1 MIAVYLR
8 VSSRQQKTDAQRPD
22 IERWLKGQRIKRA
35 DVQWFE
41 DKETGKTLDRPAFEN
56 LRTAIFNGE
65 VKTVVVWKL
74 DRLSRRQRDG
84 INILADWCE
93 QGVRV
98 VSVTQQLD
106 LSGSVGRIVADVI
119 HWHRVGM
126 LKLRRY
132 TGFAKQAS
140 TFARVASRIRQQ
152 RLHNND
158 TACDRV
164 KTRTQQSVATSRHL
178 AKTCVPS
185 QANRNGLRKVGICMR
200 QDDRFR
206 THTLNCS
213 ERVDRANAIF
223 MASFALV

>member
-22 IERWLKGQRIKRA
+22 IERWLKGQRIKPD

-41 DKETGKTLDRPAFEN
+41 DKETGKTLDRPAFEK

-84 INILADWCE
+84 VNILADWCE

-106 LSGSVGRIVADVI
+106 LSGSVGRIVSAVLFGVAEMELEHVRERQAAGIAAAKKRGVYDGLEGRPKGSTKAKPERARELAAQGLKVNEI
-119 HWHRVGM
+119 AAALSVHRNTVRSY
-126 LKLRRY
+126 LKPA
-132 TGFAKQAS
+132 G
-140 TFARVASRIRQQ
+140 
-152 RLHNND
+152 
-158 TACDRV
+158 
-164 KTRTQQSVATSRHL
+164 
-178 AKTCVPS
+178 
-185 QANRNGLRKVGICMR
+185 
-200 QDDRFR
+200 
-206 THTLNCS
+206 
-213 ERVDRANAIF
+213 
-223 MASFALV
+223 